1 VKKEDDVATKK
12 ITAEDDVELQRLVD
26 STVGPSD
33 LMEFMRLD
41 QGVVLRR
48 ELGPEAPNVVGEG
61 RGVVIRSVARFCA
74 DGPAGL
80 SRSD

>member
-26 STVGPSD
+26 RAVGPSD

-41 QGVVLRR
+41 KVSSFAGSLAQRHQT
-48 ELGPEAPNVVGEG
+48 
-61 RGVVIRSVARFCA
+61 SWAR
-74 DGPAGL
+74 DGG
-80 SRSD
+80 S

>member
-26 STVGPSD
+26 SAVGPSD

-48 ELGPEAPNVVGEG
+48 ELGPEAPNVLGEDGG
-61 RGVVIRSVARFCA
+61 RDPFSRAVLCRWS
-74 DGPAGL
+74 
-80 SRSD
+80 SRS